1 MRSELASG
9 IVPAVL
15 RWARERAGY
24 SVEDVAQRM
33 KKDSSDIEA
42 WERGAGAPTY
52 VQLEKLAYEVYKRP
66 VAIFYFPEPPQEER
80 PQRRFRRLPE
90 EEFATLEPDTL
101 YALREARARQLD
113 LMELTGGVSP
123 AERKIFDDVQFSY
136 QDDAP
141 VDAAAQVRE
150 YLGVTVEEQAKW
162 SSYDEALREWRRRVQ
177 DAGIWVFKR
186 PFKQG
191 DVAGFCYVHDELP
204 IVYLNNS
211 QPKVRQIF
219 TLFHELAHV
228 LLGFDHIERF
238 DVRHYLRFL
247 EGEDHKKELACNRFA
262 NEFLVPTDDFMRRAA
277 VWQRD
282 DESFSRLSER
292 YFVSRE
298 VILRKYRDRGWVDS
312 SFYQDTVERWRSE
325 REEREERPS
334 GRGGNFYYTKATY
347 LGEKYLE
354 LAFRGY
360 YRGSY
365 GLEELAGYL
374 DVKAHQVIGLE
385 PSLHR
390 AMGVE

>member
-42 WERGAGAPTY
+42 WETGAGAPTY
-52 VQLEKLAYEVYKRP
+52 IQLETLAYDIYKRP
-66 VAIFYFPEPPQEER
+66 LAIFYFPEPPQEEQ

-113 LMELTGGVSP
+113 LMELTGGINP

-141 VDAAAQVRE
+141 VDAAAQVRK
-150 YLGVTVEEQAKW
+150 YLGVTVDEQSAW
-162 SSYDEALREWRRRVQ
+162 GSYDEAIKEWRRRVQ

-186 PFKQG
+186 SFKQS
-191 DVAGFCYVHDELP
+191 DVAGFCYVHGELP
-204 IVYLNNS
+204 IVYLNDS

-228 LLGFDHIERF
+228 LLGFDHIERS
-238 DVRHYLRFL
+238 DVAHYLRFL
-247 EGEDHKKELACNRFA
+247 EGEDHRKEVACNRFA
-262 NEFLVPTDDFMRRAA
+262 NEFLVPTDDFVGHA
-277 VWQRD
+277 VAWERD
-282 DESFSRLSER
+282 DDSFDFLSRR

-298 VILRKYRDRGWVDS
+298 VILRKYRDRGWVGS
-312 SFYQDTVERWRSE
+312 SFYQDTVERWHSE
-325 REEREERPS
+325 KEGTEKRPS
-334 GRGGNFYYTKATY
+334 GRGGNFYNTTVAY
-347 LGEKYLE
+347 LGDKYLE
-354 LAFRGY
+354 LAFTGY
-360 YRGSY
+360 YQGRY
-365 GLEELAGYL
+365 GLEDLASYL
-374 DVKAHQVIGLE
+374 GVKADQIINLE

-390 AMGVE
+390 AMSIE

>member
-24 SVEDVAQRM
+24 SVEDVARRM
-33 KKDSSDIEA
+33 KKDSSDIDA
-42 WERGAGAPTY
+42 WEMGADAPTY
-52 VQLEKLAYEVYKRP
+52 VQLETLAYDIYKRP
-66 VAIFYFPEPPQEER
+66 LAIFFFPEPPQEEQ
-80 PQRRFRRLPE
+80 PQRCFRSLPE
-90 EEFATLEPDTL
+90 EDIATLEPDTL

-113 LMELTGGVSP
+113 LMELTSGVNP
-123 AERKIFDDVQFSY
+123 AERKIFDDVQFFY

-141 VDAAAQVRE
+141 VDVAAQVRE
-150 YLGVTVEEQAKW
+150 YLGVTVEEQAEW
-162 SSYDEALREWRRRVQ
+162 GAYDGALKEWRRRVQ
-177 DAGIWVFKR
+177 DAGVWVFKR
-186 PFKQG
+186 SFRQS

-211 QPKVRQIF
+211 QPKGRQIF

-228 LLGFDHIERF
+228 LLGFDHIERS
-238 DVRHYLRFL
+238 DITHYLRFL
-247 EGEDHKKELACNRFA
+247 EGEDHRKEVACNRFA
-262 NEFLVPTDDFMRRAA
+262 NEFLVPTDDFVRHAA
-277 VWQRD
+277 AWQRD
-282 DESFSRLSER
+282 DESLGRLSER

-312 SFYQDTVERWRSE
+312 SFYRDTVERWRSE
-325 REEREERPS
+325 GEGTENRPS
-334 GRGGNFYYTKATY
+334 GRGGNFYHTKATY

-354 LAFRGY
+354 LAFKGY

-365 GLEELAGYL
+365 GLEELASYL
-374 DVKAHQVIGLE
+374 DVKANQVIGLE

-390 AMGVE
+390 AMSAE

>member
-1 MRSELASG
+1 MRSQLASG

-24 SVEDVAQRM
+24 SVEDVAHRM
-33 KKDSSDIEA
+33 KKDSSDIDA
-42 WERGAGAPTY
+42 WETGASAPTY
-52 VQLEKLAYEVYKRP
+52 IQLETLAYDIYKRP
-66 VAIFYFPEPPQEER
+66 LAIFYFPEPPQEEQ
-80 PQRRFRRLPE
+80 PQRRFHRLPE
-90 EEFATLEPDTL
+90 EDIATLEPDTL

-113 LMELTGGVSP
+113 LMELTGGVNP
-123 AERKIFDDVQFSY
+123 AERKIFDDVQFFY

-141 VDAAAQVRE
+141 VDVASQVRE
-150 YLGVTVEEQAKW
+150 HLGVTVEEQAKW
-162 SSYDEALREWRRRVQ
+162 RSYDEAIKEWRRRVQ
-177 DAGIWVFKR
+177 DAGVWVFKR
-186 PFKQG
+186 PFRQS

-228 LLGFDHIERF
+228 LLGFDHIERS
-238 DVRHYLRFL
+238 DVTHYLRFL
-247 EGEDHKKELACNRFA
+247 EGEDHRKEVACNRFA
-262 NEFLVPTDDFMRRAA
+262 NEFLVPTEDFVRHAA
-277 VWQRD
+277 AWQRD

-325 REEREERPS
+325 RDGTENRPA
-334 GRGGNFYYTKATY
+334 GRGGNFYHTKATY

-354 LAFRGY
+354 LAFTGY
-360 YRGSY
+360 YQGRY
-365 GLEELAGYL
+365 GLDELAGYL
-374 DVKAHQVIGLE
+374 DVKADKVIGLE
-385 PSLHR
+385 PALHR
-390 AMGVE
+390 AMSVE

>member
-24 SVEDVAQRM
+24 SVEDVARRM
-33 KKDSSDIEA
+33 NKDSSDIDA
-42 WERGAGAPTY
+42 WETGANAPTY
-52 VQLEKLAYEVYKRP
+52 IQLETLAYDIYKRP
-66 VAIFYFPEPPQEER
+66 LAIFYFPDPPQEEQ

-101 YALREARARQLD
+101 YALREARVRQLD
-113 LMELTGGVSP
+113 LMELTGGVNP

-136 QDDAP
+136 QGDAP

-162 SSYDEALREWRRRVQ
+162 RSYDEALREWRRRVQ
-177 DAGIWVFKR
+177 DTGIWVFKR
-186 PFKQG
+186 YLKQS

-204 IVYLNNS
+204 IIYLNNS

-228 LLGFDHIERF
+228 LLGFDHIERS
-238 DVRHYLRFL
+238 DVTHYLRFL
-247 EGEDHKKELACNRFA
+247 EGEDHRKEVACNRFA
-262 NEFLVPTDDFMRRAA
+262 NEFLVPTDDFVEHA
-277 VWQRD
+277 VAWERD
-282 DESFSRLSER
+282 DDSFDYLSRR

-298 VILRKYRDRGWVDS
+298 VILRKYRDRGWADS
-312 SFYQDTVERWRSE
+312 NFYRDTVERWRSE
-325 REEREERPS
+325 REQTEKRP
-334 GRGGNFYYTKATY
+334 GGQGGNFYHTKATY

-354 LAFRGY
+354 LAFKGY

-374 DVKAHQVIGLE
+374 DVKANQVIGLE

-390 AMGVE
+390 SIGVE

>member
-1 MRSELASG
+1 MRSQLASG

-24 SVEDVAQRM
+24 SVEDVARRM
-33 KKDSSDIEA
+33 KKDSSDIDA
-42 WERGAGAPTY
+42 WETGAGAPTY
-52 VQLEKLAYEVYKRP
+52 VQLEKLAYEIYKRP
-66 VAIFYFPEPPQEER
+66 LAIFYFPEPPQEEQ
-80 PQRRFRRLPE
+80 PQRSFRRLPE

-113 LMELTGGVSP
+113 LMELTGGINP
-123 AERKIFDDVQFSY
+123 AERKIFDAVQFSY
-136 QDDAP
+136 QGDAP

-162 SSYDEALREWRRRVQ
+162 RSYDEALREWRRRVQ
-177 DAGIWVFKR
+177 DTGIWVFKR
-186 PFKQG
+186 YLKQS

-204 IVYLNNS
+204 IIYLNNS

-228 LLGFDHIERF
+228 LLGFDHIERS
-238 DVRHYLRFL
+238 DVTHYLRFL
-247 EGEDHKKELACNRFA
+247 EGEDHRKEVACNRFA
-262 NEFLVPTDDFMRRAA
+262 NEFLVPTDDFVEHA
-277 VWQRD
+277 VAWERD
-282 DESFSRLSER
+282 DDSFDYLSRR

-298 VILRKYRDRGWVDS
+298 VILRKYRDRGWADS
-312 SFYQDTVERWRSE
+312 NFYRDTVERWRSE
-325 REEREERPS
+325 REQTEKRP
-334 GRGGNFYYTKATY
+334 GGQGGNFYHTKATY

-354 LAFRGY
+354 LAFKGY

-365 GLEELAGYL
+365 ELEELAGYL
-374 DVKAHQVIGLE
+374 DVKANQVIGLE

-390 AMGVE
+390 SIGVE

>member
-1 MRSELASG
+1 MKSERASG

-24 SVEDVAQRM
+24 SVEDVARRM
-33 KKDSSDIEA
+33 KKDSGEIAA
-42 WERGAGAPTY
+42 WETGAGAPTY
-52 VQLEKLAYEVYKRP
+52 IQLEKLAYEVYKRP
-66 VAIFYFPEPPQEER
+66 VAIFYFPAPPQEEQ
-80 PQRRFRRLPE
+80 PQRRFRSLPA

-113 LMELTGGVSP
+113 LMELTGGVNP
-123 AERKIFDDVQFSY
+123 AERRICDNVQLSY
-136 QDDAP
+136 HDDAP

-150 YLGVTVEEQAKW
+150 YLGVTVEEQTEW
-162 SSYDEALREWRRRVQ
+162 ESYDEALKEWRRRVQ
-177 DAGIWVFKR
+177 DVGIWVFKR
-186 PFKQG
+186 SFKQS

-228 LLGFDHIERF
+228 LLGFDHIERS
-238 DVRHYLRFL
+238 DVTHYLRFL
-247 EGEDHKKELACNRFA
+247 EGEDHSKEVACNRFA
-262 NEFLVPTDDFMRRAA
+262 NEFLVPTDDFVEHA
-277 VWQRD
+277 VAWERD
-282 DESFSRLSER
+282 DDSFDYLSRR

-298 VILRKYRDRGWVDS
+298 VILRKYQDRGWVDS
-312 SFYQDTVERWRSE
+312 RFYRDTVERWHSE
-325 REEREERPS
+325 REGREDRPS
-334 GRGGNFYYTKATY
+334 GQGGNFYHTKATY

-374 DVKAHQVIGLE
+374 DVKANQVIGLE

>member
-1 MRSELASG
+1 MRSQLASG

-24 SVEDVAQRM
+24 SVEDVAHRM
-33 KKDSSDIEA
+33 KKDSSDIDA
-42 WERGAGAPTY
+42 WETGAGAPTY
-52 VQLEKLAYEVYKRP
+52 VQLEKLAYEIYKRP
-66 VAIFYFPEPPQEER
+66 LAIFYFPEPPQEEQ
-80 PQRRFRRLPE
+80 PQRSFRRLPE

-113 LMELTGGVSP
+113 LMELTGGINP

-136 QDDAP
+136 QGDAP

-162 SSYDEALREWRRRVQ
+162 RSYDEALREWRRRVQ
-177 DAGIWVFKR
+177 DTGIWVFKR
-186 PFKQG
+186 YLKQS

-204 IVYLNNS
+204 IIYLNNS

-228 LLGFDHIERF
+228 LLGFDHIERS
-238 DVRHYLRFL
+238 DVTHYLRFL
-247 EGEDHKKELACNRFA
+247 EGEDHRKEVACNRFA
-262 NEFLVPTDDFMRRAA
+262 NEFLVPTDDFVEHA
-277 VWQRD
+277 VAWERD
-282 DESFSRLSER
+282 DDSFDYLSRR

-298 VILRKYRDRGWVDS
+298 VILRKYRDGGWVDS
-312 SFYQDTVERWRSE
+312 NFYRDTVERWRSE
-325 REEREERPS
+325 REQTEKRP
-334 GRGGNFYYTKATY
+334 GGQGGNFYHTKATY

-354 LAFRGY
+354 LAFKGY

-374 DVKAHQVIGLE
+374 DVKANQVIGLE

-390 AMGVE
+390 SIGVE

>member
-1 MRSELASG
+1 
-9 IVPAVL
+9 
-15 RWARERAGY
+15 
-24 SVEDVAQRM
+24 M

-42 WERGAGAPTY
+42 WETGAGAPTY
-52 VQLEKLAYEVYKRP
+52 VQLEKLAYEIYKRP
-66 VAIFYFPEPPQEER
+66 LAIFYFPEPPQEEH
-80 PQRRFRRLPE
+80 PQRSFRRLPE

-113 LMELTGGVSP
+113 LMELTGGVNP
-123 AERKIFDDVQFSY
+123 AERKIFDDVEFSY

-141 VDAAAQVRE
+141 VDAAAQVRK
-150 YLGVTVEEQAKW
+150 YLGVTVDKQSEW
-162 SSYDEALREWRRRVQ
+162 GSYDEALKEWRRRVQ

-186 PFKQG
+186 SFKQS

-204 IVYLNNS
+204 VVYLNNS

-228 LLGFDHIERF
+228 LLGFDHIERS
-238 DVRHYLRFL
+238 DVTYYLRFL
-247 EGEDHKKELACNRFA
+247 EGEDHRKELACNRFA
-262 NEFLVPTDDFMRRAA
+262 NEFLVPTDDFVRHTAA
-277 VWQRD
+277 WQRD
-282 DESFSRLSER
+282 DESFSRLSKR

-312 SFYQDTVERWRSE
+312 SFYRDTVERWRSE
-325 REEREERPS
+325 REGTENRPS
-334 GRGGNFYYTKATY
+334 GRGGNFYHTQVTY

-354 LAFRGY
+354 LVFKGY

-365 GLEELAGYL
+365 GLEELASYL
-374 DVKAHQVIGLE
+374 DVKANQVIGLE
-385 PSLHR
+385 PFLHR

>member
-1 MRSELASG
+1 MRSQLASG

-24 SVEDVAQRM
+24 SVEDVARRM
-33 KKDSSDIEA
+33 KKDSSDIDA
-42 WERGAGAPTY
+42 WETGAGAPTY
-52 VQLEKLAYEVYKRP
+52 VQLEKLAYEIYKRP
-66 VAIFYFPEPPQEER
+66 LAIFYFPEPPQEEQ
-80 PQRRFRRLPE
+80 PQRSFRRLPE

-113 LMELTGGVSP
+113 LMELTGGINP
-123 AERKIFDDVQFSY
+123 AERKIFDAVQFSY
-136 QDDAP
+136 QGDAP

-162 SSYDEALREWRRRVQ
+162 RSYDEALREWRRRVQ
-177 DAGIWVFKR
+177 DTGIWVFKR
-186 PFKQG
+186 YLKQS

-204 IVYLNNS
+204 IIYLNNS

-228 LLGFDHIERF
+228 LLGFDHIERS
-238 DVRHYLRFL
+238 DVTHYLRFL
-247 EGEDHKKELACNRFA
+247 EGEDHRKEVACNRFA
-262 NEFLVPTDDFMRRAA
+262 NEFLVPTDDFVEHA
-277 VWQRD
+277 VAWERD
-282 DESFSRLSER
+282 DDSFDYLSRR

-298 VILRKYRDRGWVDS
+298 VILRKYRDRGWADS
-312 SFYQDTVERWRSE
+312 NFYRDTVERWRSE
-325 REEREERPS
+325 REQTEKRP
-334 GRGGNFYYTKATY
+334 GGQGGNFYHTKATY

-354 LAFRGY
+354 LAFKGY

-374 DVKAHQVIGLE
+374 DVKANQVIGLE

-390 AMGVE
+390 SIGVE

>member
-1 MRSELASG
+1 MKSERASG

-24 SVEDVAQRM
+24 SVEDVARRM
-33 KKDSSDIEA
+33 KKESSDIEA
-42 WERGAGAPTY
+42 WETGAGAPTY

-66 VAIFYFPEPPQEER
+66 VAIFYFPEPPQEEQ
-80 PQRRFRRLPE
+80 PQRRFRRLPA

-113 LMELTGGVSP
+113 LMELTGGVNP
-123 AERKIFDDVQFSY
+123 AERKIFDDVQLSY
-136 QDDAP
+136 HEDAP
-141 VDAAAQVRE
+141 IDAAAQVRE
-150 YLGVTVEEQAKW
+150 YLGVTVDEQSAW
-162 SSYDEALREWRRRVQ
+162 GSYDEALKEWRRRVQ

-186 PFKQG
+186 SFKQS

-204 IVYLNNS
+204 IIYMNNS
-211 QPKVRQIF
+211 QLKVRQIF

-228 LLGFDHIERF
+228 LLGFDHIERS

-247 EGEDHKKELACNRFA
+247 EGEDHQKELACNRFA
-262 NEFLVPTDDFMRRAA
+262 NEFLVPTDDFVGHAA
-277 VWQRD
+277 AWERD
-282 DESFSRLSER
+282 DDSFDFLSRR

-312 SFYQDTVERWRSE
+312 SFYRDTVERWRSE
-325 REEREERPS
+325 REGGEDRPS
-334 GRGGNFYYTKATY
+334 GQGGNFYHTKATY

-365 GLEELAGYL
+365 GLEELASYL
-374 DVKAHQVIGLE
+374 DVKANQVIGLE
-385 PSLHR
+385 SSLDR

>member
-1 MRSELASG
+1 MKSERASG

-24 SVEDVAQRM
+24 SVEDVARRM
-33 KKDSSDIEA
+33 KKESSDIEA
-42 WERGAGAPTY
+42 WETGAGAPTY

-66 VAIFYFPEPPQEER
+66 VAIFYFPEPPQEEQ
-80 PQRRFRRLPE
+80 PQRRFRRLPA

-113 LMELTGGVSP
+113 LMELTGGVNP
-123 AERKIFDDVQFSY
+123 AERKIFDYVQLSY
-136 QDDAP
+136 HEDAP
-141 VDAAAQVRE
+141 IDAAAQVRE
-150 YLGVTVEEQAKW
+150 YLGVTVDEQSAW
-162 SSYDEALREWRRRVQ
+162 GSYDEALKEWRRRVQ

-186 PFKQG
+186 SFKQS

-204 IVYLNNS
+204 IIYMNNS
-211 QPKVRQIF
+211 QLKVRQIF

-228 LLGFDHIERF
+228 LLGFDHIERS

-247 EGEDHKKELACNRFA
+247 EGEDHQKELACNRFA
-262 NEFLVPTDDFMRRAA
+262 NEFLVPTDDFVGHAA
-277 VWQRD
+277 AWERD
-282 DESFSRLSER
+282 DDSFDFLSRR

-312 SFYQDTVERWRSE
+312 SFYRDTVERWRSE
-325 REEREERPS
+325 REGGEDRPS
-334 GRGGNFYYTKATY
+334 GQGGNFYHTKATY

-365 GLEELAGYL
+365 GLEELASYL
-374 DVKAHQVIGLE
+374 DVKANQVIGLE
-385 PSLHR
+385 SSLDR